1 MGNGEVS
8 VAAATAV
15 VDYDLFRDTTWQTVS
30 YDRVVSSIAVC
41 GSAAAGDTKV
51 ALFVDGEKVGEYY
64 NTATGFPTA
73 DHDRA
78 LEIPVPAGARLSCI
92 VTDAPATN
100 PINVKIEWEE

>member
-8 VAAATAV
+8 IAAATAA
-15 VDYDLFRDTTWQTVS
+15 VDYDLFQNTTWQTVS
-30 YDRVVSSIAVC
+30 YDRLLTSIAVC

-51 ALFVDGEKVGEYY
+51 ALFIDGQKVGEYY

-78 LEIPVPAGARLSCI
+78 LEIPVPAGARMSLI
-92 VTDAPATN
+92 VTDAAATN
-100 PINVKIEWEE
+100 PLNVKVEWEE